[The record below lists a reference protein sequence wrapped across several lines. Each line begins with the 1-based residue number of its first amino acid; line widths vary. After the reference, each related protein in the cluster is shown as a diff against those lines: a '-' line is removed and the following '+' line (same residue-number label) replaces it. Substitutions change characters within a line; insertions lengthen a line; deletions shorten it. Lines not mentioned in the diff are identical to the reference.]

1 MLITCDKCGKSYQVN
16 EARLPAQGARIKCPK
31 CANVILIRLNNS
43 ESSGKSTTVSEND
56 MPSMQL
62 DASLNPGVTQEGSS
76 TSGGSEETW
85 KIRHAGL
92 TYTFHDL
99 SSLQDWLKG
108 RPKLED
114 VKVAK
119 GEDEWKEL
127 GDYAEVMTTQLI
139 TKFFPLGD
147 VPKTPKDGA
156 ASAPANTSS
165 PTVPQPAP
173 QAAAMNFGV
182 ATASKNTMRNVAKS
196 RSEQNKQKQATN
208 NAIKTL
214 IVGIAVVAVIL
225 VCLHFVGFSPF
236 SSKQDIPAGYHIE
249 VVDGVET
256 LVSNDVLGTTPE
268 VAPEPKSEAPVAQND
283 AQSAPVDPET
293 APEAEPPADSDPSA
307 IDYDE
312 AQKLVDAE
320 IEKRLSMARES
331 VKKRNWPVA
340 QTILLSITADYP
352 DNIEAKELL
361 AKTYRFLGQN
371 EKADALNE
379 EIKALKNL

>member
-1 MLITCDKCGKSYQVN
+1 
-16 EARLPAQGARIKCPK
+16 
-31 CANVILIRLNNS
+31 
-43 ESSGKSTTVSEND
+43 
-56 MPSMQL
+56 
-62 DASLNPGVTQEGSS
+62 
-76 TSGGSEETW
+76 
-85 KIRHAGL
+85 
-92 TYTFHDL
+92 
-99 SSLQDWLKG
+99 
-108 RPKLED
+108 
-114 VKVAK
+114 
-119 GEDEWKEL
+119 
-127 GDYAEVMTTQLI
+127 
-139 TKFFPLGD
+139 
-147 VPKTPKDGA
+147 
-156 ASAPANTSS
+156 
-165 PTVPQPAP
+165 
-173 QAAAMNFGV
+173 MNFGV

-361 AKTYRFLGQN
+361 SKTYRFLGQN